1 MRQEIAIAN
10 MERRKGKN
18 ERDYGVR
25 QAWLGRVPTH
35 YGSQSTSCQFETRG
49 GICASAPHVGR
60 APVLPLPGDLEAG
73 RRGKRDRR
81 GREVEGETKERPA
94 ERVRGRA
101 RERANGVLC
110 KVDFFSSRLKSS
122 PSFEEIGS
130 LSLSLS
136 LSLSNGRRR
145 LNSPFVSSEISFL
158 PSPLRSFLPSFFPA
172 IAIANALLSP
182 KLGPRP

>member
-101 RERANGVLC
+101 RER
-110 KVDFFSSRLKSS
+110 
-122 PSFEEIGS
+122 
-130 LSLSLS
+130 
-136 LSLSNGRRR
+136 
-145 LNSPFVSSEISFL
+145 
-158 PSPLRSFLPSFFPA
+158 
-172 IAIANALLSP
+172 
-182 KLGPRP
+182 PRPRPRTAQSLFRKSATNLNYPVTGHQTAATADG